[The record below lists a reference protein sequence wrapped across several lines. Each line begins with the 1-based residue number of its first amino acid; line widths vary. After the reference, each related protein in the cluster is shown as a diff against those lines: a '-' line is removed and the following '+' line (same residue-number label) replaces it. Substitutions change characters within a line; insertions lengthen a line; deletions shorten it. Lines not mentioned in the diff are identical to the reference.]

1 MSKRQGFT
9 LVEGVLALIVASGMF
24 ILAIGTARGFM
35 RPLRRDPVAWYQV
48 IQILEQPGRYRVTRV
63 HRHSLD
69 LMDAKSGNH
78 ALSLGVNRKGVL
90 RLTNE
95 KGQGYYP
102 LLRQVT
108 ELDWTETKMTGI
120 VRLHLKQEGL
130 PWQTTLVDLRGDKG
144 S

>member
-1 MSKRQGFT
+1 MQKRQGFT
-9 LVEGVLALIVASGMF
+9 LVEGLLALIVASGIF
-24 ILAIGTARGFM
+24 VLAIGTARGVI
-35 RPLRRDPVAWYQV
+35 RPLRHDPVAWYQV
-48 IQILEQPGRYRVTRV
+48 IQILEQPGRYRVIRV

-69 LMDAKSGNH
+69 LTDARATNH

-90 RLTNE
+90 RLTND

-108 ELDWTETKMTGI
+108 EMNWVETKMTGI
-120 VRLHLKQEGL
+120 VRLYLKQEGL
-130 PWQTTLVDLRGDKG
+130 PWQTTLVDLRGDKV